1 MTDRPANA
9 PRRRA
14 DQSEPRPADQL
25 SPTVLTPTGAIRTTL
40 RGTHGPLAALI
51 ATADRPAGTV
61 LLLPGYTG
69 SKEDFGPI
77 LDPLAAAGLTAITVD
92 LPGQHESEGPDEE
105 DAYTPER
112 FGR

>member
-1 MTDRPANA
+1 M
-9 PRRRA
+9 
-14 DQSEPRPADQL
+14 
-25 SPTVLTPTGAIRTTL
+25 
-40 RGTHGPLAALI
+40 
-51 ATADRPAGTV
+51 

-69 SKEDFGPI
+69 SKEDFAPI

>member
-1 MTDRPANA
+1 VTDQRANA
-9 PRRRA
+9 PRRQT
-14 DQSEPRPADQL
+14 DEPSPQPADQL
-25 SPTVLTPTGAIRTTL
+25 SPTVLTPTGAIHATL
-40 RGTHGPLAALI
+40 PGTHGPLAALI